1 MGRVR
6 LRQCHAGVD
15 VKVRGGEEADALEA
29 GHVEG
34 TQRWQLATVKRG
46 KLKTWG
52 KLDWSG
58 EQCPSDFNM
67 HKMRTPEV

>member
-1 MGRVR
+1 MTFVHRWSQRSQLEGAVMGRVR

-15 VKVRGGEEADALEA
+15 MKVRGGEEADALEA

-52 KLDWSG
+52 KLD
-58 EQCPSDFNM
+58 
-67 HKMRTPEV
+67 